1 MAEKF
6 VSENPA
12 VAATAA
18 AAAAAAAGRGA

>member
-18 AAAAAAAGRGA
+18 AAAGRGA